1 MTDTYQPDP
10 DPNAD
15 TDLPADSGASLGEIV
30 EREEDADIDDAEGKD
45 QHG

>member
-1 MTDTYQPDP
+1 MGDIDLPPD

-30 EREEDADIDDAEGKD
+30 EREEDEDIERGEGKD